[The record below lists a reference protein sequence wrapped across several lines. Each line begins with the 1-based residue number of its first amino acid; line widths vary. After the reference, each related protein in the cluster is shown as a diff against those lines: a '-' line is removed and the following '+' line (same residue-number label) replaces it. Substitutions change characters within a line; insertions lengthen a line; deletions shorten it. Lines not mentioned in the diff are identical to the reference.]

1 MNISSLAGR
10 ILWKIPQSR
19 FPWDLLRSRKSPKGS
34 ILFIRRIMEI
44 SYKALDLLPVLTI
57 KSAKPVLINIRMYDL
72 FRTSRLLSRRI
83 KKFIL
88 LSVVKENSPLFSP
101 LPSLSLSLSVCV
113 LTHEDF
119 LFSLS
124 FSLSLIF
131 SLCFNK
137 SRRVFG
143 IKNSSSYK
151 TF

>member
-1 MNISSLAGR
+1 MNISSPAGR

-83 KKFIL
+83 KIYTFIGSKRKF
-88 LSVVKENSPLFSP
+88 SSRFSP
-101 LPSLSLSLSVCV
+101 LPFLFLSLSVFW
-113 LTHEDF
+113 HMKI
-119 LFSLS
+119 SS
-124 FSLSLIF
+124 FPSLSLIF

-137 SRRVFG
+137 SRRVFE